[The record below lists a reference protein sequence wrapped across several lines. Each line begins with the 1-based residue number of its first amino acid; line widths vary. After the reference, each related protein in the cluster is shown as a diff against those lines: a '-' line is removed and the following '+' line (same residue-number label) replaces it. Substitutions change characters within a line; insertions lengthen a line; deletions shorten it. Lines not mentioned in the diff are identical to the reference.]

1 MSSWPTCSTGWSC
14 HETSV
19 CLTLCLMPLLSTKA
33 DDSHAASALFL
44 SHELPIRLKRRGVEM
59 RLVIDGAGTSPSRLD
74 PVLLKAVARAFRWFE
89 ALATRQAKSVAEL
102 AAREGVNERYIRSL
116 MHLAFLAPEA
126 VEAIAQGNQPAE
138 LTTKALL
145 TRIDLPHNWEAQ
157 KQTLGVR

>member
-1 MSSWPTCSTGWSC
+1 
-14 HETSV
+14 
-19 CLTLCLMPLLSTKA
+19 
-33 DDSHAASALFL
+33 
-44 SHELPIRLKRRGVEM
+44 M
-59 RLVIDGAGTSPSRLD
+59 RLVVGGSGSSPSRLD

-116 MHLAFLAPEA
+116 MHLAFLAPEV

-145 TRIDLPHNWEAQ
+145 TRIDLPLDWPGQMQA
-157 KQTLGVR
+157 LAI